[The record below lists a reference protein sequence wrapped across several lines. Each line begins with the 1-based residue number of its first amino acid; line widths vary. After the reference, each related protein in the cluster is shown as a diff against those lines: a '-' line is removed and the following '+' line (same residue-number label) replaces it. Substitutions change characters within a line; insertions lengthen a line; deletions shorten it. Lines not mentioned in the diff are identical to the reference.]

1 MPRACPVNLLFLIKE
16 SLKKINISLQILF
29 FFLERERERVTHFS
43 YKLQLRDDNGVLLY
57 INYKIK
63 KKKSIRDIGCC

>member
-29 FFLERERERVTHFS
+29 FFLERERERERGLPTSHTNSNWEMTTES
-43 YKLQLRDDNGVLLY
+43 YY
-57 INYKIK
+57 ILIIRLK
-63 KKKSIRDIGCC
+63 KKNP